1 MIRSILKGITGE
13 GFSIYRTYRV
23 YDDQELMCLT
33 VIHKGAF
40 HHFIPA
46 AWEIAV

>member
-1 MIRSILKGITGE
+1 MIRILKGIRGE
-13 GFSIYRTYRV
+13 GFSIYR

-40 HHFIPA
+40 HFIPA
-46 AWEIAV
+46 SWEIAV